1 VLPNLA
7 VYAICSLSMRN
18 VPASGNPVALST
30 EILVSVA
37 LTAETRRAVVTGDPV
52 RVAEG
57 VDVAV
62 MPAGAVGVG
71 VPGDAE
77 RDGVTL
83 RVRVGVA
90 VLRTGVLVGLDVV
103 DPWQIPAVHG
113 GFRQQ
118 SLSSTQDSFWKSD
131 VQVELGQS
139 GSSLHRLPWLV
150 PPTQTPE
157 QNLPVLAHR
166 EPLHWLSRRH
176 GAPVKPLPPPKQTF
190 DVPVHGAL
198 SAQL

>member
-1 VLPNLA
+1 MTSRGCGVAVGRGGVGTVVDRKRTKDSLTCGAAVVPLAPRCTFTNVLPNLA

-131 VQVELGQS
+131 VQVEPGQS
-139 GSSLHRLPWLV
+139 VSS
-150 PPTQTPE
+150 
-157 QNLPVLAHR
+157 
-166 EPLHWLSRRH
+166 RH
-176 GAPVKPLPPPKQTF
+176 
-190 DVPVHGAL
+190 
-198 SAQL
+198 S